1 MMPIHHIFRKRP
13 FIFILNIGIVTLQP
27 GHEEVEDPENKFLT
41 KLKNI
46 LEANLTEPDF
56 NVTKLVT
63 EIGMSRPV
71 LFRKTKML
79 TGLSVIDLIRS
90 TRLKKAEM
98 LLKQKKMTISE
109 VAFTVGF
116 NDPKYFSK
124 SFRSQFGKTPTEYM
138 ESL

>member
-1 MMPIHHIFRKRP
+1 
-13 FIFILNIGIVTLQP
+13 
-27 GHEEVEDPENKFLT
+27 
-41 KLKNI
+41 
-46 LEANLTEPDF
+46 
-56 NVTKLVT
+56 
-63 EIGMSRPV
+63 
-71 LFRKTKML
+71 ML

-124 SFRSQFGKTPTEYM
+124 SFRSQFGKNPSEYI
-138 ESL
+138 ESLDN